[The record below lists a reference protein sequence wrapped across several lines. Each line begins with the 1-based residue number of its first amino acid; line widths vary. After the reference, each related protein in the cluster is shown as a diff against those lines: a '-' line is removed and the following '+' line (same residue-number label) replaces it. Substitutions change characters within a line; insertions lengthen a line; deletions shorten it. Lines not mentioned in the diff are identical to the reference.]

1 MKLTIENLLIHEHLE
16 IDLQPG
22 VNVVTGENSAG
33 KSSVALTLS
42 ALAARHANPAQLG
55 PNEYRDYIRDGSK
68 EGQATLD
75 TLKGVLTWNPLH
87 KSVESDLIQETTA
100 LSVPHAVGIV
110 DFTAKRPQ
118 KDLAALWEST
128 FLPANP
134 RSLLDG
140 KIPAHHMDA
149 IVAEID
155 RNGWPSACAV
165 YEGKR
170 REAGTRW
177 STATGAGRYSEKKA
191 SQWVP
196 PKWRMDLEGQ
206 SLDSLQVRFQDR
218 KDVLDALKTARAVS
232 QAEIDR
238 ANEIVKEKL
247 PPMEKRVADIR
258 VERDDKQAALD
269 GLRAEKRGYQQR
281 LDSYQAD
288 IINSQKI
295 LQASAPFVC
304 PSCET
309 GLYHE
314 DKRLHVWVEPDGS
327 ATETAQFTIASSKT
341 SIQEL
346 EVALKESATF
356 EKTITDDV
364 SKLSKELADIEAECR
379 ALRTH
384 AHVAGLQATDPVNP
398 HELTKAESAKEE
410 AREDLEAKVAA
421 IDARREYDNIIE
433 LDMLC
438 KSLSP
443 DGVRHQEMQRVVG
456 YVNVALGK
464 IQKHSEWGLVE
475 VGNEYGIKYDG
486 RSSALRAANERLK
499 VQFSMQIAF
508 ALLCK
513 SSMVVL
519 DAVDLLQDSSRAG
532 LEVLVLALID
542 KNPHM
547 VVVLCGTN
555 VTGTEWPTTE
565 LK

>member
-1 MKLTIENLLIHEHLE
+1 M
-16 IDLQPG
+16 
-22 VNVVTGENSAG
+22 
-33 KSSVALTLS
+33 
-42 ALAARHANPAQLG
+42 
-55 PNEYRDYIRDGSK
+55 
-68 EGQATLD
+68 
-75 TLKGVLTWNPLH
+75 TWNPLN

-128 FLPANP
+128 FLPAGP
-134 RSLLDG
+134 RSLLEG
-140 KIPAHHMDA
+140 KIPDHHLDA
-149 IVAEID
+149 IVAEIA

-191 SQWVP
+191 AKWVP

-238 ANEIVKEKL
+238 GNEIVKDKL
-247 PPMEKRVADIR
+247 PPMEKRALEIQA
-258 VERDDKQAALD
+258 ERNDKQAALN
-269 GLRAEKRGYQQR
+269 GMRVEQRGYR
-281 LDSYQAD
+281 SKLDSYQAD
-288 IINSQKI
+288 IVNSQGI
-295 LQASAPFVC
+295 LQAVAPYTC
-304 PSCET
+304 PACEA
-309 GLYHE
+309 GLYHA

-327 ATETAQFTIASSKT
+327 ATETAQFTIASST
-341 SIQEL
+341 TAIQEL

-356 EKTITDDV
+356 EHTLADDV
-364 SKLSKELADIEAECR
+364 ARLSKELEDNFAEGK
-379 ALRTH
+379 ALRAH
-384 AHVAGLQATDPVNP
+384 AQAAGLQATDPVNP

-443 DGVRHQEMQRVVG
+443 DGVRYQEMQRVVG
-456 YVNVALGK
+456 YVNVALRK
-464 IQKHSEWGLVE
+464 IQEHSGWGLAE
-475 VGNEYGIKYDG
+475 VSDAYSIKYAG
-486 RSSALRAANERLK
+486 RAVPMCAANEKLK
-499 VQFSMQIAF
+499 VQYAMQIAF

-519 DAVDLLQDSSRAG
+519 DAADALQDSSWEG
-532 LEVLVLALID
+532 LRLLLLRLAE

-547 VVVLCGTN
+547 LIVVCGTN